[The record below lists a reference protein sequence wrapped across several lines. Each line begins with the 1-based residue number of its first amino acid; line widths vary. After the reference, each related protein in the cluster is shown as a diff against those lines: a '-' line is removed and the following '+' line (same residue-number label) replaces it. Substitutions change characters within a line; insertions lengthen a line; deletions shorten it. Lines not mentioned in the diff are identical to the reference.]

1 MAELTT
7 PEDGMKITRDT
18 KFAPGVYYLPNGIEI
33 GADGITLDGNGAL
46 LVGAASLAPFGS
58 AQGKPLSQRS
68 RGVRVNQKL
77 SVTLRNL
84 NVERF
89 YHGIWVNASANIRV
103 LNCQV
108 TRTHEIAGQDT
119 FLDVWLDRTEA
130 YGGGIFFS
138 GIKDSFIEGNDV
150 QHQQNGIMLY
160 GCNNVEIVRN
170 NASFNSG
177 YGILLYESSQ
187 NTVDHNIA
195 DYCSRMYHSSNWDV
209 VKDVAEFKYHNGGDA
224 AGLVMMSSSSLN
236 TITNNKLRGGGDGVF
251 LGGFHKDQIKVP
263 CNDNV
268 FENNDGSWSPNIAFE
283 ATFSERN
290 IFRNNR
296 ADKCKYG
303 FWLGYSSH
311 TTVENNSIKDNW
323 IAGVAIEH
331 GHHNT
336 IEGNTFERNREGVQ
350 LWVGAASGTRPAFVD
365 WFPESAESYETAIKG
380 NTFTRHDIAVHG
392 WSALR
397 EGGSGL
403 RCHHFTVV
411 ENELADNRVAIQF
424 ERVRESSIANN
435 RIFDNAEAGIKL
447 IGSPDVAVAANQM
460 ERV

>member
-1 MAELTT
+1 MATLTT

-18 KFAPGVYYLPNGIEI
+18 VFAPGVYDLPNGIEI
-33 GADGITLDGNGAL
+33 AADNITLDGNGAL
-46 LVGAASLAPFGS
+46 LVGNRFKG
-58 AQGKPLSQRS
+58 

-84 NVERF
+84 HVERF

-103 LNCQV
+103 LNCHV

-119 FLDVWLDRTEA
+119 FLDVWLDRSEA

-138 GIKDSFIEGNDV
+138 GVKDSFIEGNDV
-150 QHQQNGIMLY
+150 QHQQNGLLLY
-160 GCNNVEIVRN
+160 GCNMVEIVRN

-177 YGILLYESSQ
+177 YGILLYESAK
-187 NTVDHNIA
+187 NRVDHNIA
-195 DYCSRMYHSSNWDV
+195 DFCSRMYHTTDWDV
-209 VKDVAEFKYHNGGDA
+209 APNAYDAREFKYHNGGDA
-224 AGLVMMSSSSLN
+224 AGLVMMANASQN
-236 TITNNKLRGGGDGVF
+236 VITNNLLRGGGDGVF
-251 LGGFHKDQIKVP
+251 VGGFHKDQIKVP

-290 IFRNNR
+290 VFKNNR

-311 TTVENNSIKDNW
+311 NMVEGNSIQDNW

-336 IEGNTFERNREGVQ
+336 IAGNTFARNRAGVQ
-350 LWVGAASGTRPAFVD
+350 LWVNAQSGARPAFVD
-365 WFPESAESYETAIKG
+365 WFPESAESHETLIQ
-380 NTFTRHDIAVHG
+380 NNRFSRHDIAVHG
-392 WSALR
+392 WSAMR
-397 EGGSGL
+397 DGQPAGA
-403 RCHHFTVV
+403 RCHHFSVIN
-411 ENELADNRVAIQF
+411 NELVDNRVAVQF
-424 ERVRESSIANN
+424 ERVRDSTIANN
-435 RIFDNAEAGIKL
+435 RILENVEAGIKL
-447 IGSPDVAVAANQM
+447 IGSPEVSVGGNQM
-460 ERV
+460 ER